1 VAFNLG
7 CFAGERLPGR
17 AVARLEP
24 EDSAVEPAKLR
35 AKVWS
40 PRVSSSIEKPTIELN
55 QTTSERQHTHVMS
68 NENKFP
74 SAIVEIRKTK
84 RSKTRSLLTTWSRD
98 AITENGLTT
107 SQPHGITR

>member
-74 SAIVEIRKTK
+74 SAIVEKQSVQK
-84 RSKTRSLLTTWSRD
+84 R
-98 AITENGLTT
+98 AAC
-107 SQPHGITR
+107 

>member
-40 PRVSSSIEKPTIELN
+40 PRVSSSIEKPTIALN

-68 NENKFP
+68 NENKFHRRGNETCY
-74 SAIVEIRKTK
+74 VEKSKKKQSVQK
-84 RSKTRSLLTTWSRD
+84 R
-98 AITENGLTT
+98 AG
-107 SQPHGITR
+107 